1 MSLIKRM
8 KINQASTIDIVA
20 CQKRVEQFMQH
31 WLSAISSSARLKEAM
46 SYSVLGGGK
55 RLRPLLVYA
64 TGCGFNADLAT
75 LDPAA
80 AAVELIHCYSLV
92 HDDLPAMDDDDL
104 RRGRPT
110 CHKAFDEAT
119 AILVGDALETLAFTV
134 LTTHSQGWSSDN
146 RLEAVKILADAAGAA
161 GMVGGQILDIE
172 AENRKITLP
181 ELENLHRLKTGALIR
196 ASVRLG
202 ALAAGCADNTL
213 LDRLDQFAALI
224 GLAFQVQ
231 DDLLDVESTTEIL
244 GKRAGADEALNKST
258 YPSLLGISAAKK
270 FLQNLYEQASA
281 ALQQLPTD
289 TAALQQVCFLLRDRQ
304 S

>member
-1 MSLIKRM
+1 M
-8 KINQASTIDIVA
+8 KINSIALDISA
-20 CQKRVEQFMQH
+20 CQQRIEGYLQS
-31 WLSAISSSARLKEAM
+31 WLQAVPVPQRLQDAM
-46 SYSVLGGGK
+46 RYSVLGGGK

-64 TGCGFNADLAT
+64 TGSGFGVSLDN

-119 AILVGDALETLAFTV
+119 AILAGDALQALAFTV
-134 LTTHSQGWSSDN
+134 LASHDQPWRIEN
-146 RLEAVKILADAAGAA
+146 RLNAVKSLAEAAGAA
-161 GMVGGQILDIE
+161 GMAGGQMLDME
-172 AENRKITLP
+172 AENSKITLT
-181 ELENLHRLKTGALIR
+181 ELENCHRLKTGALIR
-196 ASVRLG
+196 ASVHLG
-202 ALAAGCADNTL
+202 ALAAGCVDPSVL
-213 LDRLDQFAALI
+213 SKLDQFAALI

-258 YPSLLGISAAKK
+258 YPSLLGITAAKQW
-270 FLQNLYEQASA
+270 LQDLYEQASTLLTQLPMDTT
-281 ALQQLPTD
+281 ALQQI
-289 TAALQQVCFLLRDRQ
+289 FNLLRGRQ

>member
-1 MSLIKRM
+1 M
-8 KINQASTIDIVA
+8 KIKQADLLDIQR
-20 CQKRVEQFMQH
+20 CQQRIEQYLGD
-31 WLSAISSSARLKEAM
+31 WLNAMPAPARLQEAM
-46 SYSVLGGGK
+46 CYAVLGGGK

-64 TGCGFNADLAT
+64 AGHDCGADWAV

-104 RRGRPT
+104 RRGRPS

-134 LTTHSQGWSSDN
+134 LTSHDQPWSSDN
-146 RLEAVKILADAAGAA
+146 RLAAVRILAEAAGAT
-161 GMVGGQILDIE
+161 GMVGGQMLDIE
-172 AENRKITLP
+172 AENRSISVP
-181 ELENLHRLKTGALIR
+181 ELEHLHRLKTGALIM

-202 ALAAGCADNTL
+202 ALAAGCTDAAL
-213 LDRLDQFAALI
+213 LNGLDQFAGLI

-244 GKRAGADEALNKST
+244 GKRAGADEALHKST
-258 YPSLLGISAAKK
+258 YPSLLGLSAAKQH
-270 FLQNLYEQASA
+270 LQELYDQAA
-281 ALQQLPTD
+281 AILETLPIETTALQQ
-289 TAALQQVCFLLRDRQ
+289 AWFFLRDRQ
-304 S
+304 Y

>member
-1 MSLIKRM
+1 M
-8 KINQASTIDIVA
+8 KTDRVTLMDVA
-20 CQKRVEQFMQH
+20 TCQKRVEHYMQH
-31 WLSAISSSARLKEAM
+31 WLNVVPAPKRLQEAM
-46 SYSVLGGGK
+46 NYAVLGGGK

-64 TGCGFNADLAT
+64 TGCGFEVDLAR

-104 RRGRPT
+104 RRGLPT

-134 LTTHSQGWSSDN
+134 LTSHDQPWPSEN
-146 RLEAVKILADAAGAA
+146 HVAAVRTLAEAAGAA
-161 GMVGGQILDIE
+161 GMVGGQMLDIE
-172 AENRKITLP
+172 SENRTITLQ
-181 ELENLHRLKTGALIR
+181 ELEYLHRLKTGALIR

-202 ALAAGCADNTL
+202 AVAAGCADAAL
-213 LDRLDQFAALI
+213 LAQLDQFADLI

-258 YPSLLGISAAKK
+258 YPGLLGIPVAKQH
-270 FLQNLYEQASA
+270 LDALYEQASA
-281 ALQQLPTD
+281 VLQSLPIH
-289 TAALQQVCFLLRDRQ
+289 TAALQQVWFLLRGRQ

>member
-1 MSLIKRM
+1 M
-8 KINQASTIDIVA
+8 KTNAVAIDIAA
-20 CQKRVEQFMQH
+20 CQKRIEHYLQR
-31 WLSAISSSARLKEAM
+31 WLSATPAPKRLREAM
-46 SYSVLGGGK
+46 SYAVLGGGK

-64 TGCGFNADLAT
+64 TGSGFGVDPAW

-80 AAVELIHCYSLV
+80 CAVELIHCYSLV

-110 CHKAFDEAT
+110 CHKAYDEAT

-134 LTTHSQGWSSDN
+134 LISHDQPWSTEN
-146 RLEAVKILADAAGAA
+146 RLDAVKSLAEAAGAA
-161 GMVGGQILDIE
+161 GMVGGQMLDIE
-172 AENRKITLP
+172 AENRRISLAD
-181 ELENLHRLKTGALIR
+181 LENLHRLKTGALIQ

-202 ALAAGCADNTL
+202 ALAAGCNEAAL
-213 LDRLDQFAALI
+213 FAQLDQFAACI

-244 GKRAGADEALNKST
+244 GKRARADETLNKST
-258 YPSLLGISAAKK
+258 YPSLLGIPAAKQH
-270 FLQNLYEQASA
+270 LQELYEQACA
-281 ALQQLPTD
+281 ILKELPID
-289 TAALQQVCFLLRDRQ
+289 TSALQQVWLLLRDRQ

>member
-1 MSLIKRM
+1 M
-8 KINQASTIDIVA
+8 KTNQTAAIDIAV
-20 CQKRVEQFMQH
+20 CQQRVEQYMQG
-31 WLSAISSSARLKEAM
+31 WLRAAAAPNRLQEAM

-64 TGCGFNADLAT
+64 AGSGFGADLAR

-80 AAVELIHCYSLV
+80 SAVELIHCYSLV

-134 LTTHSQGWSSDN
+134 LTSHDQPWPSES
-146 RLEAVKILADAAGAA
+146 RLEAVKTLAEAAGAT
-161 GMVGGQILDIE
+161 GMVGGQMLDIE
-172 AENRKITLP
+172 AEDRKITLS

-202 ALAAGCADNTL
+202 GIAAGCTDSRL
-213 LDRLDQFAALI
+213 LAQLDQFAAFI

-258 YPSLLGISAAKK
+258 YPGLLGVSAAKQH
-270 FLQNLYEQASA
+270 LQELYEQAVMVLKKLPIDTT
-281 ALQQLPTD
+281 ALR
-289 TAALQQVCFLLRDRQ
+289 QVWFLLRDRQ

>member
-1 MSLIKRM
+1 M
-8 KINQASTIDIVA
+8 KINPCPALDITA
-20 CQKRVEQFMQH
+20 CQQRVEQYMQH
-31 WLSAISSSARLKEAM
+31 WLAETSAPVRLQEAM

-64 TGCGFNADLAT
+64 TGSSFGAELVV

-134 LTTHSQGWSSDN
+134 LTTHTQPWSIEN
-146 RLEAVKILADAAGAA
+146 RLQAVKILAGAAGAS

-172 AENRKITLP
+172 AENRKITLS
-181 ELENLHRLKTGALIR
+181 ELENLHQLKTGALIR

-202 ALAAGCADNTL
+202 ALAAGCTDPAL
-213 LDRLDQFAALI
+213 IEQLDQFAALI

-258 YPSLLGISAAKK
+258 YPSLLGIPAAKQL
-270 FLQNLYEQASA
+270 LQNLYEQAEAVLKS
-281 ALQQLPTD
+281 LPINTL
-289 TAALQQVCFLLRDRQ
+289 ALQQVCSLLRERC

>member
-1 MSLIKRM
+1 MKTNHSL
-8 KINQASTIDIVA
+8 AIDISA
-20 CQKRVEQFMQH
+20 CQQRVEYYMQK
-31 WLSAISSSARLKEAM
+31 WLSAPGAPKRLQEAM
-46 SYSVLGGGK
+46 SYSVLGAGK

-64 TGCGFNADLAT
+64 TGSGFGADLAN

-80 AAVELIHCYSLV
+80 CAVELIHCYSLV

-134 LTTHSQGWSSDN
+134 LTSHDQPWSNDN
-146 RLEAVKILADAAGAA
+146 RLAAVRTLAEAAGAA
-161 GMVGGQILDIE
+161 GMVGGQMLDIE
-172 AENRKITLP
+172 SENHKITLS

-202 ALAAGCADNTL
+202 ALAGGCDDAQL
-213 LDRLDQFAALI
+213 LTQLDQFAALI

-258 YPSLLGISAAKK
+258 YPSLLGI
-270 FLQNLYEQASA
+270 ASA
-281 ALQQLPTD
+281 KHHLQELYQQSSAILTELPLDITALQQIW
-289 TAALQQVCFLLRDRQ
+289 CLLRDRQ

>member
-1 MSLIKRM
+1 M
-8 KINQASTIDIVA
+8 KVNE
-20 CQKRVEQFMQH
+20 CQKRIEEYLQK
-31 WLSAISSSARLKEAM
+31 WLTSISAPPRLLAAM
-46 SYSVLGGGK
+46 HYSVLGGGK

-64 TGCGFNADLAT
+64 AGHDFGAHRDN

-134 LTTHSQGWSSDN
+134 LTAHTQSWSCET
-146 RLEAVKILADAAGAA
+146 RLASIKMLADAAGAA

-172 AENRKITLP
+172 AENRKISLE

-196 ASVRLG
+196 ASVKLG
-202 ALAAGCADNTL
+202 ALVADCTDINL
-213 LDRLDQFAALI
+213 LGRLDQFAEII

-258 YPSLLGISAAKK
+258 YPSLMGISVAKQ
-270 FLQNLYEQASA
+270 FLQDLYAQALEMLLS
-281 ALQQLPTD
+281 LPIESH
-289 TAALQQVCFLLRDRQ
+289 ALQQVLFLLRDRC

>member
-1 MSLIKRM
+1 M
-8 KINQASTIDIVA
+8 KIKHSINIDIPG
-20 CQKRVEQFMQH
+20 CQQRVEQCLQH
-31 WLSAISSSARLKEAM
+31 WLQSSQAPKRLQEAM

-64 TGCGFNADLAT
+64 TGSGFGVDLAR

-80 AAVELIHCYSLV
+80 CAVEFIHCYSLV

-134 LTTHSQGWSSDN
+134 LTSNDQPWSSDC
-146 RLEAVKILADAAGAA
+146 RLAAVQALAEAAGAA
-161 GMVGGQILDIE
+161 GMVGGQMLDIE
-172 AENRKITLP
+172 AENRKISLP

-196 ASVRLG
+196 ASVHLG
-202 ALAAGCADNTL
+202 ALAAGCTDAML
-213 LDRLDQFAALI
+213 LTQLDQFAALI

-244 GKRAGADEALNKST
+244 GKRAGADEGLNKST
-258 YPSLLGISAAKK
+258 YPSLLGIEATKQHLQSLYAEASTVLKK
-270 FLQNLYEQASA
+270 
-281 ALQQLPTD
+281 LPID
-289 TAALQQVCFLLRDRQ
+289 TTALQQVWFLLRDRQ

>member
-1 MSLIKRM
+1 MPPA
-8 KINQASTIDIVA
+8 N
-20 CQKRVEQFMQH
+20 
-31 WLSAISSSARLKEAM
+31 
-46 SYSVLGGGK
+46 
-55 RLRPLLVYA
+55 
-64 TGCGFNADLAT
+64 GFGADLAQ

-134 LTTHSQGWSSDN
+134 LTSHDQPWSAEN
-146 RLEAVKILADAAGAA
+146 RLATVKTLAEAAGAA
-161 GMVGGQILDIE
+161 GMVGGQMLDIE
-172 AENRKITLP
+172 AENQSISLE

-196 ASVRLG
+196 ASVHLG
-202 ALAAGCADNTL
+202 ALAAGCQQQIL
-213 LDRLDQFAALI
+213 LTKLDQFAAMI

-231 DDLLDVESTTEIL
+231 DDLLDVESTTEVL

-258 YPSLLGISAAKK
+258 YPSLLGIAATKQH
-270 FLQNLYEQASA
+270 LHGLYEQASVI
-281 ALQQLPTD
+281 LNQLPMD
-289 TAALQQVCFLLRDRQ
+289 TTALQQVWCLLRDRQ
-304 S
+304 N